1 MTSLTN
7 AAPPAF
13 SSAPLG
19 SEAVAFG
26 GGGGGVVLYERQARG
41 LEVSAA
47 TTSRPKVR
55 DFGVRP
61 GMVKTPVNSG
71 VTRISTYDEGMGLP
85 LTNSNPC
92 WRETTSNFSPVTRGS
107 GTSSR

>member
-19 SEAVAFG
+19 CEAVAFG
-26 GGGGGVVLYERQARG
+26 GGGGGVALYERQARG
-41 LEVSAA
+41 LDVSAA

-71 VTRISTYDEGMGLP
+71 VTLLNTYEEGMGLP
-85 LTNSNPC
+85 LTNSRPC
-92 WRETTSNFSPVTRGS
+92 CRPIHSNFRPVTRGK
-107 GTSSR
+107 GTLSR